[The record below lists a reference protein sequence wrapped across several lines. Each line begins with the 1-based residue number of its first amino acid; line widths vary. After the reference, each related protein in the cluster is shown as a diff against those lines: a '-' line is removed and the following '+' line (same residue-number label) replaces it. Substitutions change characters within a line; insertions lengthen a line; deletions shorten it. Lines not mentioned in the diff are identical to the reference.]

1 MQEKKFSRL
10 FNFKVILCDTSVVII
25 LLQTIVAGQ
34 AKFNKIKDIYLN
46 RKSRLHSR
54 ICLDI
59 EGGCKVERHGGAKAK
74 VTEDVS

>member
-1 MQEKKFSRL
+1 MTLQ
-10 FNFKVILCDTSVVII
+10 VAIV

-34 AKFNKIKDIYLN
+34 AKFNTIKDIYLD

-54 ICLDI
+54 MCLDI
-59 EGGCKVERHGGAKAK
+59 EGGCKVERHGGAKVK